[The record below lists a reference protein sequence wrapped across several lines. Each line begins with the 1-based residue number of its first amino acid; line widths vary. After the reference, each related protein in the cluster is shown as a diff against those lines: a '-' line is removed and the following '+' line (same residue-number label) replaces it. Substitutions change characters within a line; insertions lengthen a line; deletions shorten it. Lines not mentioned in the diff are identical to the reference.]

1 MNIEE
6 YKDTYSDNDSSPGWD
21 AIDSELL
28 KIYPSQEPK
37 HFAATPHYS
46 VGGDD
51 PLDGISLYK
60 ANDDRGEYFHIVTYG
75 FSQLYYDEES
85 FGEDYSK
92 FGFELTFR
100 VRPFAEDKEY
110 PYWAINLLQNLARYV
125 FKTGNWFDQ
134 DHYLPVNGPLR
145 LDCET
150 DLVALFFTADSE
162 LKTMNT
168 VHGEVQFLQIVGIT
182 EKEFQSI
189 KREEVEI
196 EDLIKE
202 LQKETPM
209 LVTDLCRK
217 DN

>member
-6 YKDTYSDNDSSPGWD
+6 YKNTHSDNDSSPGWD

-28 KIYPSQEPK
+28 KLYPNQEPK
-37 HFAATPHYS
+37 HFAAVPHYA
-46 VGGDD
+46 VGGND
-51 PLDGISLYK
+51 PLDGISLYR
-60 ANDDRGEYFHIVTYG
+60 ANDDYGEYFHIVTYG

-85 FGEDYSK
+85 FGQDYSK

-100 VRPFAEDKEY
+100 VRPFAEDKVY

-125 FKTGNWFDQ
+125 FNTGNWFDQ
-134 DHYLPVNGPLR
+134 YHYFPANGPLR

-150 DLVALFFTADSE
+150 DLVALFFIEDSE
-162 LKTMNT
+162 LKTINT
-168 VHGEVQFLQIVGIT
+168 VHGEVKFLQVVGIT

-189 KREEVEI
+189 KSEEMKVN
-196 EDLIKE
+196 DLAKA
-202 LQKETPM
+202 LQKETSL

-217 DN
+217 DS